1 MTASPPST
9 HHAPTAP
16 APAAAQDRSQQ
27 RKQLLDLA
35 AEHAKLLSVLIADW
49 AGDAGAAATPRD
61 DGPAVR
67 LPPIE
72 NRRPAPVDTG
82 RHAHADLATP
92 LPTSRPS
99 RRRASTTRRRARR
112 RSGAAASRSRRK
124 SHATPA
130 RPKTPP
136 RPKKSPRPKY
146 SPLEPKPAR
155 PAAVPAPRDAVRR
168 RLRADVA
175 ARLRA
180 SRASSSDLRVVE
192 LAGDDEPLTSPLVLR
207 PGPPAAFVERS
218 ALVAPAPADEGPP
231 TPATVVTPPSSV
243 DAEGWD
249 PPTPEIPP
257 RTALVAPMPLATK
270 QTALVAPAP
279 VVAHPAAVAP
289 APFVRAK
296 PEPSGHRGLPEGGR
310 GAARANAR
318 PRDSQLCPPA
328 LCNVLHF
335 ASELGDCMSVSA
347 RRRPRRRFHVKSS
360 HGFCAFD
367 LDLTFA
373 AYPAQRTLSHEPAS
387 AAAAARTLQRRPC
400 AKIKAPRRLTWLQK
414 AN

>member
-1 MTASPPST
+1 MTAPPRST
-9 HHAPTAP
+9 HHTPTAP

-92 LPTSRPS
+92 LPDLTPIATPRVDDAT
-99 RRRASTTRRRARR
+99 ASP
-112 RSGAAASRSRRK
+112 ASLWSRRK
-124 SHATPA
+124 PLPAQVKATPA

-136 RPKKSPRPKY
+136 RPRKSPRPKY

-180 SRASSSDLRVVE
+180 SRASSSDLRVIE

-243 DAEGWD
+243 DADGWD

-270 QTALVAPAP
+270 KHTALVAPAP

-289 APFVRAK
+289 APEPTGKELKPVRAW
-296 PEPSGHRGLPEGGR
+296 
-310 GAARANAR
+310 
-318 PRDSQLCPPA
+318 
-328 LCNVLHF
+328 
-335 ASELGDCMSVSA
+335 
-347 RRRPRRRFHVKSS
+347 RRR
-360 HGFCAFD
+360 CA
-367 LDLTFA
+367 TA
-373 AYPAQRTLSHEPAS
+373 
-387 AAAAARTLQRRPC
+387 
-400 AKIKAPRRLTWLQK
+400 
-414 AN
+414 

>member
-1 MTASPPST
+1 MTASPPS
-9 HHAPTAP
+9 ADRGPTAP

-61 DGPAVR
+61 DNQGVR

-82 RHAHADLATP
+82 RHAHVDLGTP
-92 LPTSRPS
+92 LPDLPIATPRVDDAT
-99 RRRASTTRRRARR
+99 ASP
-112 RSGAAASRSRRK
+112 ASLWSRRK
-124 SHATPA
+124 PLPAQVKATPA

-136 RPKKSPRPKY
+136 RPRKSPRPKY

-155 PAAVPAPRDAVRR
+155 PAAVPAPREAVRR

-243 DAEGWD
+243 DAESWD

-270 QTALVAPAP
+270 HTALVAPAP
-279 VVAHPAAVAP
+279 VV
-289 APFVRAK
+289 RAK
-296 PEPSGHRGLPEGGR
+296 PERSGHHRSCPKV
-310 GAARANAR
+310 GA
-318 PRDSQLCPPA
+318 
-328 LCNVLHF
+328 
-335 ASELGDCMSVSA
+335 G
-347 RRRPRRRFHVKSS
+347 RRR
-360 HGFCAFD
+360 CA
-367 LDLTFA
+367 TA
-373 AYPAQRTLSHEPAS
+373 
-387 AAAAARTLQRRPC
+387 
-400 AKIKAPRRLTWLQK
+400 
-414 AN
+414 

>member
-1 MTASPPST
+1 MNS
-9 HHAPTAP
+9 P
-16 APAAAQDRSQQ
+16 APAAAPAQDRSQQ

-61 DGPAVR
+61 DNQGVR

-82 RHAHADLATP
+82 RHAHSDLATP
-92 LPTSRPS
+92 LPDLPIATPRVDDAT
-99 RRRASTTRRRARR
+99 ASP
-112 RSGAAASRSRRK
+112 ASLWSRRK
-124 SHATPA
+124 PLPAQVKATPA

-136 RPKKSPRPKY
+136 RPRKSPRPKY

-231 TPATVVTPPSSV
+231 TPAATVVTPPSSV
-243 DAEGWD
+243 DADTQGWD

-289 APFVRAK
+289 APVARAK
-296 PEPSGHRGLPEGGR
+296 PTALVAPEPSKDPKPVR
-310 GAARANAR
+310 
-318 PRDSQLCPPA
+318 
-328 LCNVLHF
+328 
-335 ASELGDCMSVSA
+335 A
-347 RRRPRRRFHVKSS
+347 RRKR
-360 HGFCAFD
+360 CA
-367 LDLTFA
+367 TA
-373 AYPAQRTLSHEPAS
+373 
-387 AAAAARTLQRRPC
+387 
-400 AKIKAPRRLTWLQK
+400 
-414 AN
+414 

>member
-1 MTASPPST
+1 MK
-9 HHAPTAP
+9 AP
-16 APAAAQDRSQQ
+16 APAASQDRSQQ

-61 DGPAVR
+61 ESAAVR

-92 LPTSRPS
+92 LPDLPIATPRVDDAT
-99 RRRASTTRRRARR
+99 ASP
-112 RSGAAASRSRRK
+112 ASLWSRRK
-124 SHATPA
+124 PLPAQVKATPA

-136 RPKKSPRPKY
+136 RPRKSPRPKY

-155 PAAVPAPRDAVRR
+155 PAAVQAPREAVRR

-243 DAEGWD
+243 DSEGWD

-270 QTALVAPAP
+270 HTALVAPAP
-279 VVAHPAAVAP
+279 I
-289 APFVRAK
+289 VRAK
-296 PEPSGHRGLPEGGR
+296 PTALVAPEPSKDPKPVR
-310 GAARANAR
+310 
-318 PRDSQLCPPA
+318 
-328 LCNVLHF
+328 
-335 ASELGDCMSVSA
+335 A
-347 RRRPRRRFHVKSS
+347 RRKR
-360 HGFCAFD
+360 CA
-367 LDLTFA
+367 TA
-373 AYPAQRTLSHEPAS
+373 
-387 AAAAARTLQRRPC
+387 
-400 AKIKAPRRLTWLQK
+400 
-414 AN
+414 

>member
-1 MTASPPST
+1 MK
-9 HHAPTAP
+9 AP
-16 APAAAQDRSQQ
+16 APVAAQERSQQ

-92 LPTSRPS
+92 LPDLTPIATPRVDD
-99 RRRASTTRRRARR
+99 
-112 RSGAAASRSRRK
+112 AAAGPASLWSRRK
-124 SHATPA
+124 PLPAHVTHATPA

-243 DAEGWD
+243 DAESWD
-249 PPTPEIPP
+249 PPTPELPP

-270 QTALVAPAP
+270 HTALVAPAP
-279 VVAHPAAVAP
+279 VVIHPAAVAP
-289 APFVRAK
+289 AP
-296 PEPSGHRGLPEGGR
+296 EPSGKELKPV
-310 GAARANAR
+310 RAW
-318 PRDSQLCPPA
+318 
-328 LCNVLHF
+328 
-335 ASELGDCMSVSA
+335 
-347 RRRPRRRFHVKSS
+347 RRR
-360 HGFCAFD
+360 CA
-367 LDLTFA
+367 TA
-373 AYPAQRTLSHEPAS
+373 
-387 AAAAARTLQRRPC
+387 
-400 AKIKAPRRLTWLQK
+400 
-414 AN
+414 

>member
-9 HHAPTAP
+9 HHGPTAP

-61 DGPAVR
+61 DGPTATPRDDGPAVR

-72 NRRPAPVDTG
+72 TRRPAPVDTG

-92 LPTSRPS
+92 LPDLTPIATPRVD
-99 RRRASTTRRRARR
+99 
-112 RSGAAASRSRRK
+112 AAAGPASLWSRRK
-124 SHATPA
+124 PLPAHVTHATPA

-136 RPKKSPRPKY
+136 RPRKSPRPKY

-231 TPATVVTPPSSV
+231 TPAATVVVTPPSSV
-243 DAEGWD
+243 DAECWD

-270 QTALVAPAP
+270 KHTALVAPAP
-279 VVAHPAAVAP
+279 VHTAAVAP
-289 APFVRAK
+289 APVVRAK
-296 PEPSGHRGLPEGGR
+296 PTAHRSFPKV
-310 GAARANAR
+310 GA
-318 PRDSQLCPPA
+318 
-328 LCNVLHF
+328 
-335 ASELGDCMSVSA
+335 G
-347 RRRPRRRFHVKSS
+347 RRR
-360 HGFCAFD
+360 CA
-367 LDLTFA
+367 TA
-373 AYPAQRTLSHEPAS
+373 
-387 AAAAARTLQRRPC
+387 
-400 AKIKAPRRLTWLQK
+400 
-414 AN
+414 

>member
-1 MTASPPST
+1 MTAPPPSSDR
-9 HHAPTAP
+9 APTAP

-49 AGDAGAAATPRD
+49 AGDAGAVATPRD
-61 DGPAVR
+61 DNQGVR

-92 LPTSRPS
+92 LPDLTPIATPRV
-99 RRRASTTRRRARR
+99 AD
-112 RSGAAASRSRRK
+112 AAAGPASLWSRRK
-124 SHATPA
+124 PLPAHVTHATPA

-136 RPKKSPRPKY
+136 RPRKSPRPKY

-155 PAAVPAPRDAVRR
+155 PASVQAPRDAVRR

-249 PPTPEIPP
+249 PPTPGIPP

-270 QTALVAPAP
+270 HTALVAPAP
-279 VVAHPAAVAP
+279 I
-289 APFVRAK
+289 VRAK
-296 PEPSGHRGLPEGGR
+296 PTALVAPEPSKDPKPVR
-310 GAARANAR
+310 
-318 PRDSQLCPPA
+318 
-328 LCNVLHF
+328 
-335 ASELGDCMSVSA
+335 A
-347 RRRPRRRFHVKSS
+347 RRKR
-360 HGFCAFD
+360 CA
-367 LDLTFA
+367 TA
-373 AYPAQRTLSHEPAS
+373 
-387 AAAAARTLQRRPC
+387 
-400 AKIKAPRRLTWLQK
+400 
-414 AN
+414 

>member
-1 MTASPPST
+1 MNS
-9 HHAPTAP
+9 P
-16 APAAAQDRSQQ
+16 APAAAPAQDRSQQ

-49 AGDAGAAATPRD
+49 AGDAGAVATPRD
-61 DGPAVR
+61 DNQGVR

-82 RHAHADLATP
+82 RHAHTDLATP
-92 LPTSRPS
+92 LPDLTPRVDDAT
-99 RRRASTTRRRARR
+99 ASP
-112 RSGAAASRSRRK
+112 ASLWSRRK
-124 SHATPA
+124 PLPAKVKATPA

-155 PAAVPAPRDAVRR
+155 PASVQAPRDAVRR

-231 TPATVVTPPSSV
+231 TPAATVVTPPSSV
-243 DAEGWD
+243 DADTQGWD
-249 PPTPEIPP
+249 PPTPDIPP

-270 QTALVAPAP
+270 KHTALVAPAP
-279 VVAHPAAVAP
+279 VV
-289 APFVRAK
+289 RAK
-296 PEPSGHRGLPEGGR
+296 PEPSGHHRSFPKV
-310 GAARANAR
+310 GA
-318 PRDSQLCPPA
+318 
-328 LCNVLHF
+328 
-335 ASELGDCMSVSA
+335 G
-347 RRRPRRRFHVKSS
+347 RRR
-360 HGFCAFD
+360 CA
-367 LDLTFA
+367 TA
-373 AYPAQRTLSHEPAS
+373 
-387 AAAAARTLQRRPC
+387 
-400 AKIKAPRRLTWLQK
+400 
-414 AN
+414 

>member
-1 MTASPPST
+1 MST
-9 HHAPTAP
+9 MKAP

-49 AGDAGAAATPRD
+49 AGDAGAVATPRD
-61 DGPAVR
+61 DNQGVR

-92 LPTSRPS
+92 LPDLTPIATPRVDDATASPTSLW
-99 RRRASTTRRRARR
+99 
-112 RSGAAASRSRRK
+112 SRRK
-124 SHATPA
+124 PLPAQVKATPA

-136 RPKKSPRPKY
+136 RPRKSPRPKY

-155 PAAVPAPRDAVRR
+155 PASVQAPRDAVRR

-231 TPATVVTPPSSV
+231 TPAATVVTPPSSV
-243 DAEGWD
+243 DADTQGWD
-249 PPTPEIPP
+249 PPTPDIPP

-270 QTALVAPAP
+270 KHTALVAPAP
-279 VVAHPAAVAP
+279 VV
-289 APFVRAK
+289 RAK
-296 PEPSGHRGLPEGGR
+296 PEPSGHHRSFPKV
-310 GAARANAR
+310 GA
-318 PRDSQLCPPA
+318 
-328 LCNVLHF
+328 
-335 ASELGDCMSVSA
+335 G
-347 RRRPRRRFHVKSS
+347 RRR
-360 HGFCAFD
+360 CA
-367 LDLTFA
+367 TA
-373 AYPAQRTLSHEPAS
+373 
-387 AAAAARTLQRRPC
+387 
-400 AKIKAPRRLTWLQK
+400 
-414 AN
+414 

>member
-1 MTASPPST
+1 MTASPPSA
-9 HHAPTAP
+9 HRAPAAP

-61 DGPAVR
+61 DNQGVR

-72 NRRPAPVDTG
+72 TRRPAPVDTG
-82 RHAHADLATP
+82 RHAHADLSTP
-92 LPTSRPS
+92 LPDLTPRVADAT
-99 RRRASTTRRRARR
+99 ASP
-112 RSGAAASRSRRK
+112 ASLWSRRK
-124 SHATPA
+124 PLPAQVKATPA

-136 RPKKSPRPKY
+136 RPRKSPRPKY

-231 TPATVVTPPSSV
+231 TPAATVVTPPSSV
-243 DAEGWD
+243 DANTQGWD

-257 RTALVAPMPLATK
+257 RTALVAPMPLAK
-270 QTALVAPAP
+270 HSALVAPAP

-289 APFVRAK
+289 APVVRAK
-296 PEPSGHRGLPEGGR
+296 PTALVAPAPKPSGHHRSGSGSFPKV
-310 GAARANAR
+310 GAW
-318 PRDSQLCPPA
+318 
-328 LCNVLHF
+328 
-335 ASELGDCMSVSA
+335 
-347 RRRPRRRFHVKSS
+347 RRR
-360 HGFCAFD
+360 CA
-367 LDLTFA
+367 TA
-373 AYPAQRTLSHEPAS
+373 
-387 AAAAARTLQRRPC
+387 
-400 AKIKAPRRLTWLQK
+400 
-414 AN
+414 

>member
-1 MTASPPST
+1 MTASPPPA
-9 HHAPTAP
+9 HHAPTVP

-61 DGPAVR
+61 DNQGVR

-72 NRRPAPVDTG
+72 TRRPAPVDTG
-82 RHAHADLATP
+82 RHAHADLSTP
-92 LPTSRPS
+92 LPDLTPRVADAT
-99 RRRASTTRRRARR
+99 ASP
-112 RSGAAASRSRRK
+112 ASLWSRRK
-124 SHATPA
+124 PLPAHVTHATPA

-231 TPATVVTPPSSV
+231 TPAATVVTPPSSV

-270 QTALVAPAP
+270 KQTALVAPAP

-289 APFVRAK
+289 APVVRAK
-296 PEPSGHRGLPEGGR
+296 PTALVAPAPKPSGHHRSGSGSFPKV
-310 GAARANAR
+310 GAW
-318 PRDSQLCPPA
+318 
-328 LCNVLHF
+328 
-335 ASELGDCMSVSA
+335 
-347 RRRPRRRFHVKSS
+347 RRR
-360 HGFCAFD
+360 CA
-367 LDLTFA
+367 TA
-373 AYPAQRTLSHEPAS
+373 
-387 AAAAARTLQRRPC
+387 
-400 AKIKAPRRLTWLQK
+400 
-414 AN
+414 

>member
-1 MTASPPST
+1 MTASPPSA
-9 HHAPTAP
+9 HRAPTAP

-61 DGPAVR
+61 DNQGVR

-82 RHAHADLATP
+82 RHAHADLSTP
-92 LPTSRPS
+92 LPDLPIATPRVDD
-99 RRRASTTRRRARR
+99 
-112 RSGAAASRSRRK
+112 AAAGPASLWSRRK
-124 SHATPA
+124 PLPAHVTHATPA

-136 RPKKSPRPKY
+136 RPRKSPRPKY

-155 PAAVPAPRDAVRR
+155 PASVQAPRDAVRR

-180 SRASSSDLRVVE
+180 SRASSSDLRLVE
-192 LAGDDEPLTSPLVLR
+192 LAGDEEPLTSPLVLR

-231 TPATVVTPPSSV
+231 TPAATVVTPPSSV
-243 DAEGWD
+243 DAEGCWD

-270 QTALVAPAP
+270 HTALVAPAP

-289 APFVRAK
+289 APVVRAK
-296 PEPSGHRGLPEGGR
+296 PTSHHRSFPKV
-310 GAARANAR
+310 GA
-318 PRDSQLCPPA
+318 
-328 LCNVLHF
+328 
-335 ASELGDCMSVSA
+335 G
-347 RRRPRRRFHVKSS
+347 RRR
-360 HGFCAFD
+360 CA
-367 LDLTFA
+367 TA
-373 AYPAQRTLSHEPAS
+373 
-387 AAAAARTLQRRPC
+387 
-400 AKIKAPRRLTWLQK
+400 
-414 AN
+414 

>member
-1 MTASPPST
+1 MST
-9 HHAPTAP
+9 MKAP

-49 AGDAGAAATPRD
+49 AGDAGAVATPRD
-61 DGPAVR
+61 DNQGVR

-82 RHAHADLATP
+82 RHAHTDLATP
-92 LPTSRPS
+92 LPDLTPRVDDAT
-99 RRRASTTRRRARR
+99 ASP
-112 RSGAAASRSRRK
+112 ASLWSRRK
-124 SHATPA
+124 PLPAQVKATPA

-136 RPKKSPRPKY
+136 RPRKSPRPKY

-155 PAAVPAPRDAVRR
+155 PASVQAPRDAVRR

-231 TPATVVTPPSSV
+231 TPAATVVTPPSSV
-243 DAEGWD
+243 DADTQGWD
-249 PPTPEIPP
+249 PPTPDIPP

-270 QTALVAPAP
+270 KHTALVAPAP
-279 VVAHPAAVAP
+279 VV
-289 APFVRAK
+289 RAK
-296 PEPSGHRGLPEGGR
+296 PEPSGHHRSFPKV
-310 GAARANAR
+310 GA
-318 PRDSQLCPPA
+318 
-328 LCNVLHF
+328 
-335 ASELGDCMSVSA
+335 G
-347 RRRPRRRFHVKSS
+347 RRR
-360 HGFCAFD
+360 CA
-367 LDLTFA
+367 TA
-373 AYPAQRTLSHEPAS
+373 
-387 AAAAARTLQRRPC
+387 
-400 AKIKAPRRLTWLQK
+400 
-414 AN
+414 